1 MSQELV
7 FAENFIKFSREMQLH
22 KGFCPIVCQRFNKL
36 HSTTLYASKLSNVL
50 SLFDTTERKIPRE
63 QLTGHVTKLLFY
75 SDSRLETLHF
85 SIAAVSIL
93 NSHLNR
99 KILRYFS
106 FSGIV
111 EWLIYHMSVYSCVYC
126 WHDLTVLK

>member
-1 MSQELV
+1 MSRELV
-7 FAENFIKFSREMQLH
+7 FAENFIKFSREKQLH

-75 SDSRLETLHF
+75 SDSRLETLYF
-85 SIAAVSIL
+85 SIACIHSQLTSKGQL
-93 NSHLNR
+93 NS
-99 KILRYFS
+99 
-106 FSGIV
+106 
-111 EWLIYHMSVYSCVYC
+111 E
-126 WHDLTVLK
+126 